1 MLRLSGMA
9 LGLDHSRCI
18 FQIFSY
24 NYIDKYIVI
33 NFFLK
38 KLTILRL
45 NRKEESM
52 DTLMLSNTEVAEL
65 NAALAQ
71 LEQEFGS
78 EYIFMPEVSTFSC
91 KCSGPA
97 QSCAWH

>member
-1 MLRLSGMA
+1 
-9 LGLDHSRCI
+9 
-18 FQIFSY
+18 
-24 NYIDKYIVI
+24 
-33 NFFLK
+33 
-38 KLTILRL
+38 
-45 NRKEESM
+45 M